1 MNDRKTLKGRKL
13 LGATLGLASLSLVG
27 SACTSGNLVAP
38 PDTPTDAPVTDAGT
52 ETDAN
57 KPADTGVEADTGQ
70 TSGDGGSDD
79 GGT

>member
-27 SACTSGNLVAP
+27 SACTSGNLVP
-38 PDTPTDAPVTDAGT
+38 PDTGT

-57 KPADTGVEADTGQ
+57 KPADTGVETTDAPEADTGQ
-70 TSGDGGSDD
+70 TSGDGGR
-79 GGT
+79 

>member
-38 PDTPTDAPVTDAGT
+38 PDTPVDAGT

-57 KPADTGVEADTGQ
+57 KPADTGTEADTGQ
-70 TSGDGGSDD
+70 SSGDGGR
-79 GGT
+79 